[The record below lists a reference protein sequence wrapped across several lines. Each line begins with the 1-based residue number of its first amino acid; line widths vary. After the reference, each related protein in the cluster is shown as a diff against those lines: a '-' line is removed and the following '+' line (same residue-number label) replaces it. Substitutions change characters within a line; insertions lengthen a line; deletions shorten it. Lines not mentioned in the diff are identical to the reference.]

1 MRRLRPTRMLR
12 SIATF
17 AVLLV
22 VALPLAAGC
31 GAMMPATVCERT
43 SQERLNLYL
52 STFGGQVPVKEGE
65 ATKEVEA
72 EVLVASSFDL
82 GAPPVAVGQARDHVY
97 VFVTEEDTCG
107 ATTFYSLVQVLGITE
122 PCLMRVVRTLPE
134 LAEDYETCAVP
145 GALKPHEDVVYCHQ
159 IVACHVDLEGVRT
172 LAKRGE
178 TKRLFEEAGPRMDE
192 KKETAEVDRK
202 LAEGEGGEEKTEGTT
217 EDAVEAVE
225 EEPHPFGH
233 LPVVDRPERK
243 ASARVLLALLTARA
257 RARLHSFQTSEWLD
271 TTTVLRRI
279 FSPPTIDELPPE
291 GAGPRVLRV
300 WFENHSYQ
308 KVRSYR
314 DLRFGDLLLETWE
327 DERLRQSRTRWEEVD
342 PLLPPPAYRDRI
354 AMYVGFGIVG
364 TYRGGRPVFEPLGR
378 GYTAAYRLEPAFA
391 LSMFSLPGDMARELI
406 PPREADE
413 ARAPAYSRALQ
424 PGIPGVP

>member
-1 MRRLRPTRMLR
+1 MSRP
-12 SIATF
+12 IATYV
-17 AVLLV
+17 AMLL
-22 VALPLAAGC
+22 VALPPLSGC

-52 STFGGQVPVKEGE
+52 STFGGTVPVKEGE

-72 EVLVASSFDL
+72 KVLVASSFDL
-82 GAPPVAVGQARDHVY
+82 GAPPVAVGEARDHVY

-107 ATTFYSLVQVLGITE
+107 AATFYALVQVMGITE

-134 LAEDYETCAVP
+134 IADLYDTCNVE
-145 GALKPHEDVVYCHQ
+145 GALRPHEDVVYCHQ
-159 IVACHVDLEGVRT
+159 IVACHVDLDGVRT

-178 TKRLFEEAGPRMDE
+178 TKRLFESDSSEE
-192 KKETAEVDRK
+192 KPPKTEEVDKK
-202 LAEGEGGEEKTEGTT
+202 LAVEGAEGEEKKH
-217 EDAVEAVE
+217 EDAKDEAEEVE
-225 EEPHPFGH
+225 EEKAPHPFGH

-243 ASARVLLALLTARA
+243 ASARVLLALLADRA

-279 FSPPTIDELPPE
+279 FSFPTVDELPPE

-300 WFENHSYQ
+300 WFENHAYQ

-327 DERLRQSRTRWEEVD
+327 DERVRQSRARWKEVD

-364 TYRGGRPVFEPLGR
+364 TYREGWPVFEPLGR

-413 ARAPAYSRALQ
+413 ARAPAHSRALQ